1 MKFAFLIFKYFPYG
15 GVQRDMLRIAQ
26 DCAALGHQVTIFTG
40 EWQGPQPAGVQV
52 RLCAGSGWRN
62 HTRHASLISAMQ
74 QAVRGEHF
82 DLVVGFNR
90 MQPVDVYFAADSCF
104 IAKAHEERPWWY
116 RLTSRYRWFQQAEA
130 SIFSPASHTHILTLT
145 AQEQTTFQH
154 WYQTPDARFH
164 LIPPILDPQRFPA
177 FERAAA
183 KQWLAATFGIL
194 PEHTALLLVGS
205 GFKTKGAD
213 RAVTAIAALP
223 EQVRKNV
230 RMLIIG
236 QDNPRWLQQH
246 IQAQGLSQQVQVLG
260 GRDDIPQLMQACD
273 WLVHPARRE
282 LAGHVLLEAMA
293 CSLPVITTEVCGYA
307 PHITNAG
314 AGIVL
319 ASPFDQGAL
328 NQALA
333 TALTAPREPY
343 SQAGLSYA
351 AQLMRDNPGKAEAHI
366 LTQLASETTL
376 HTQQPV
382 KQDNQLQETRPQ
394 ETQPQ
399 GSQLWLSPRH
409 APALQ
414 AYSFED
420 FMALQGYTVRAAA
433 NRKTMRINIGGSSY
447 FIKQHEATGWRE
459 IIKNW
464 LSFKRPII
472 GAMTEVRAIQ
482 ALENIGIATTP
493 IAAWGIQGHCAASQR
508 SFLLTEDLGDIHSL
522 EDICKDWRSQPATA
536 ETRQSMLIAVAKL
549 AKKFHAAGLCHRDFY
564 LCHIALQKSAPLT
577 ADSAFYLLDLHRV
590 LQGVSPHGTAVRKD
604 IAGLIFSC
612 MDFGFTRQDWQVFKA
627 HYLPQTDEFWA
638 QAFARAERLHS
649 KFHSPKQQSKYQ
661 QQRDATDL

>member
-15 GVQRDMLRIAQ
+15 GVQRDMLRIAK
-26 DCAALGHQVTIFTG
+26 DCVALGHEVTIFTG
-40 EWQGPQPAGVQV
+40 EWQGMHPADIEV
-52 RLCAGSGWRN
+52 RLCVSSGWRN
-62 HTRHASLISAMQ
+62 HAKHASLISAMQ
-74 QAVRGEHF
+74 QAVQGEPF

-90 MQPVDVYFAADSCF
+90 MQPIDVYFAADPCF

-116 RLTSRYRWFQQAEA
+116 RLTSRYRWFQQAEEA
-130 SIFSPASHTHILTLT
+130 IFSPASNTHILTLT
-145 AQEQTTFQH
+145 PQEQQTFQH
-154 WYQTPDARFH
+154 WYQTPDECFH

-177 FERAAA
+177 FERAQR
-183 KQWLAATFGIL
+183 KQWLAQTFGIL
-194 PEHTALLLVGS
+194 PEQIALLLVGS

-223 EQVRKNV
+223 QSVKNKV

-236 QDNPRWLQQH
+236 QDNPRWLQKY
-246 IQAQGLSQQVQVLG
+246 IEAQGLSNQVQVLG

-293 CSLPVITTEVCGYA
+293 SGLPVLTTEVCGYA
-307 PHITNAG
+307 PHIAKAG
-314 AGIVL
+314 AGIVIP
-319 ASPFDQGAL
+319 SPFSQETL

-333 TALTAPREPY
+333 TALATERERF
-343 SQAGLSYA
+343 SQAGLRYA
-351 AQLMRDNPGKAEAHI
+351 AQLMRDNPGKAEART
-366 LTQLASETTL
+366 LTQLASGNRL
-376 HTQQPV
+376 RSSFNSHKNHSHTS
-382 KQDNQLQETRPQ
+382 T
-394 ETQPQ
+394 
-399 GSQLWLSPRH
+399 LWLSPPH
-409 APALQ
+409 AKALQ
-414 AYSFED
+414 SYSFED
-420 FMALQGYTVRAAA
+420 FMSLQGYTVRAAA
-433 NRKTMRINIGGSSY
+433 NRKTMRIAIAGQSY

-459 IIKNW
+459 ITKNW

-482 ALENIGIATTP
+482 ALEEIGIATTP
-493 IAAWGIQGHCAASQR
+493 IAAYGVKGHSAASQR

-522 EDICKDWRSQPATA
+522 EDICKNWQTQPATS
-536 ETRQSMLIAVAKL
+536 ETRQVMLIAVAKL
-549 AKKFHAAGLCHRDFY
+549 AKTFHGAGLCHRDFY

-577 ADSAFYLLDLHRV
+577 AETAFYLLDLHRV

-612 MDFGFTRQDWQVFKA
+612 MDFGFTPEDWQIFKA
-627 HYLPQTDEFWA
+627 HYLPQSADFWR
-638 QAFARAERLHS
+638 QAFNRADRLHA
-649 KFHSPKQQSKYQ
+649 KFHSPKQQNKYK

>member
-1 MKFAFLIFKYFPYG
+1 
-15 GVQRDMLRIAQ
+15 
-26 DCAALGHQVTIFTG
+26 
-40 EWQGPQPAGVQV
+40 
-52 RLCAGSGWRN
+52 
-62 HTRHASLISAMQ
+62 
-74 QAVRGEHF
+74 
-82 DLVVGFNR
+82 
-90 MQPVDVYFAADSCF
+90 
-104 IAKAHEERPWWY
+104 
-116 RLTSRYRWFQQAEA
+116 
-130 SIFSPASHTHILTLT
+130 
-145 AQEQTTFQH
+145 
-154 WYQTPDARFH
+154 
-164 LIPPILDPQRFPA
+164 
-177 FERAAA
+177 
-183 KQWLAATFGIL
+183 
-194 PEHTALLLVGS
+194 
-205 GFKTKGAD
+205 
-213 RAVTAIAALP
+213 
-223 EQVRKNV
+223 
-230 RMLIIG
+230 
-236 QDNPRWLQQH
+236 
-246 IQAQGLSQQVQVLG
+246 VQVLG

-293 CSLPVITTEVCGYA
+293 CGLPVITTEVCGYA
-307 PHITNAG
+307 PHIAKAD

-333 TALTAPREPY
+333 TALTTPREPY

-366 LTQLASETTL
+366 LTQLASGNTL

-382 KQDNQLQETRPQ
+382 RPDSK
-394 ETQPQ
+394 TPAR
-399 GSQLWLSPRH
+399 QLWLSPRH

-414 AYSFED
+414 AYAFED

-459 IIKNW
+459 IVKNW

-493 IAAWGIQGHCAASQR
+493 IAAWGIQGQCAASQR

-522 EDICKDWRSQPATA
+522 EDICKNWRSQPATA
-536 ETRQSMLIAVAKL
+536 ETRQSMLIAVARL

-564 LCHIALQKSAPLT
+564 LCHIALQRSAPLT
-577 ADSAFYLLDLHRV
+577 ADSEFYLLDLHRV

-612 MDFGFTRQDWQVFKA
+612 MDFGFTRQDWQVFQA
-627 HYLPQTDEFWA
+627 HYLPQTEEFWA
-638 QAFARAERLHS
+638 LAFERAERLHA

-661 QQRDATDL
+661 LQRDATDL

>member
-1 MKFAFLIFKYFPYG
+1 
-15 GVQRDMLRIAQ
+15 
-26 DCAALGHQVTIFTG
+26 
-40 EWQGPQPAGVQV
+40 
-52 RLCAGSGWRN
+52 
-62 HTRHASLISAMQ
+62 
-74 QAVRGEHF
+74 
-82 DLVVGFNR
+82 
-90 MQPVDVYFAADSCF
+90 VDVYFAADSCF

-145 AQEQTTFQH
+145 AQEQATFQH

-177 FERAAA
+177 FERAPA
-183 KQWLAATFGIL
+183 KQWLAASFGIQ

-223 EQVRKNV
+223 EQARKDV

-293 CSLPVITTEVCGYA
+293 CGLPVITTEVCGYA
-307 PHITNAG
+307 PHIAKAG

-319 ASPFDQGAL
+319 ASPFDQGSL

-333 TALTAPREPY
+333 TALTTPREPY

-366 LTQLASETTL
+366 LTLLALETTL

-382 KQDNQLQETRPQ
+382 KQDNHSQETRPQ
-394 ETQPQ
+394 DTQTQ
-399 GSQLWLSPRH
+399 TSQLWLSPRH

-433 NRKTMRINIGGSSY
+433 NRKTMRIKIGGSSY

-459 IIKNW
+459 IVKNW

-493 IAAWGIQGHCAASQR
+493 IAAWGVQGPRGIQAQCAASQR

-638 QAFARAERLHS
+638 QAFARAERLHA